1 MSNLSLHIDAPF
13 LSFEEYAR
21 RTGTTVDNVRY
32 LVREGRL
39 PIRPKCRPQER
50 PYINMLALMKEA
62 SELCLVS

>member
-13 LSFEEYAR
+13 LSYEEYAR
-21 RTGTTVDNVRY
+21 HTGTTVDNVRY

-39 PIRPKCRPQER
+39 PIRPKFKPQER

-62 SELCLVS
+62 SELCLAS